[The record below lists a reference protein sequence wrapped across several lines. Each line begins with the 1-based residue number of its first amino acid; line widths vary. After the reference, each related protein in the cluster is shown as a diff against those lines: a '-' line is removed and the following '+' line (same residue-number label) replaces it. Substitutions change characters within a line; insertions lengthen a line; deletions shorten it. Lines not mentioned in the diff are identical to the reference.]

1 MFTLAETEHVPT
13 SSMFDKWMDSS
24 RQASRAVLFPFV
36 CLMFFLFFMY
46 DLFCCLSSIFV
57 WSFIWSSVITI
68 TPVISIPC
76 TRTKKKLYIG

>member
-36 CLMFFLFFMY
+36 CLMFFI
-46 DLFCCLSSIFV
+46 IFHV
-57 WSFIWSSVITI
+57 
-68 TPVISIPC
+68 
-76 TRTKKKLYIG
+76 